1 MIPNIV
7 FLSLRY
13 LILALLFVFIII
25 VVRVIISDVR
35 SPAAASK
42 KKRRKKNL
50 YPQLVVV
57 TSESNPGAKFNLGKS
72 VAIGRAGDCDI
83 IINDTYVSNKHARV
97 YEDEGAFVV
106 EDLGSTNGTYV
117 NGRKIS
123 YPLELRPGDRIKIGK
138 SVFEFVS

>member
-7 FLSLRY
+7 FLVLRY
-13 LILALLFVFIII
+13 LTLALLVIFIII
-25 VVRVIISDVR
+25 VIRVIISDVR
-35 SPAAASK
+35 SPAAVSNR
-42 KKRRKKNL
+42 KRRKKSVR
-50 YPQLVVV
+50 PQLVVV

-72 VAIGRAGDCDI
+72 VAIGRAGDCEI

-97 YEDEGAFVV
+97 YEGEGAFLV

-123 YPLELRPGDRIKIGK
+123 YPMELRPGDRIKIGK